1 MPEIPRDINFN
12 FGIETIVD
20 ANPGAPVGL
29 PESGGYVPGDEPI
42 REHLAEVLKPATI
55 EQTIVDGLKPTTTT
69 RDLLNPTKF
78 RTAHNDAV
86 GRISAALN
94 EDIDAESA
102 EKLMKLASLMNEK
115 GGLTDLLTQLRQ
127 LLHQA

>member
-20 ANPGAPVGL
+20 ANSGAPVGL

-55 EQTIVDGLKPTTTT
+55 EQSIVDGLKPATTT

-78 RTAHNDAV
+78 RTAHNDAA
-86 GRISAALN
+86 GRISAALK

-115 GGLTDLLTQLRQ
+115 GDLTDLLTQLRQ
-127 LLHQA
+127 LLQQA